1 MGLAVAVLKVF
12 DDAVQDLSGYL
23 AVTSRLE
30 EALRFLSDNCSI
42 AAQWISDPV
51 EYLGEQSL

>member
-1 MGLAVAVLKVF
+1 VGFTVVVLKVF
-12 DDAVQDLSGYL
+12 DAAVQDLLGYL

-42 AAQWISDPV
+42 AAQ
-51 EYLGEQSL
+51 